1 MSKQLLDKT
10 LTEKTAA
17 GEKIFVPYIM
27 AGDGGTDILEERL
40 NFLQEA
46 GATAVELGIP
56 FSDPVADGPVIQEA
70 GLRAL
75 ANGTNLKS
83 ILDTLKTFKDRRTLP
98 VILMTYFNPIYT
110 YGVETFVQSCEKAG
124 VNGIIIPDLP
134 MEEEGL
140 VADLLKQYN
149 IAYIRL
155 AALTSPEERLEEIAS
170 RTEGFLYAVAVK
182 GTTGART
189 SHESEVGTYLQRLKQ
204 FTNVPVLAGFGVS
217 NAEQAR
223 ELGSYCDGVI
233 VGSKIVDLLHQGK
246 TDAIQA
252 LINGANEKN
261 QDPVSFE

>member
-1 MSKQLLDKT
+1 MSKAILDKA
-10 LTEKTAA
+10 LTEKIAS
-17 GEKIFVPYIM
+17 GEKVFVPYIM
-27 AGDGGTDILEERL
+27 AGDGGVDILEERL
-40 NFLQEA
+40 DFLQEA

-70 GLRAL
+70 GQRAL
-75 ANGTNLKS
+75 ANGTNLQS
-83 ILDTLKTFKDRRTLP
+83 IFDTLARFKERRTLP

-110 YGVETFVQSCEKAG
+110 YGAEAFARSCEEAG
-124 VNGIIIPDLP
+124 VSGIIIPDLP
-134 MEEEGL
+134 MEEEAL
-140 VADLLKQYN
+140 VSDLLKQHN
-149 IAYIRL
+149 IAFIRL

-182 GTTGART
+182 GTTGTRS

-217 NAEQAR
+217 SAKQAK

-246 TDAIQA
+246 TEEIKA
-252 LINGANEKN
+252 LIQGANDKN
-261 QDPVSFE
+261 NVPLS